1 MDEELTPEILLDYH
15 FGTLEARER
24 TVVEE
29 RLVASQTALRAYLEL
44 KRALDGAAGAQAQD
58 DRPSPEAAA
67 RLRAA
72 VAAAHGPGVMGRLRR
87 WLRRPVPLYQSV
99 AFAAA
104 TAVLVAAIA
113 LFRPATGHQ
122 LPAAQI
128 PAPAVDSV
136 RAPLSLQ
143 VL

>member
-1 MDEELTPEILLDYH
+1 MDRELTPEILLDYH
-15 FGTLEARER
+15 FGTLEPSER
-24 TVVEE
+24 AAVEE
-29 RLVASQTALRAYLEL
+29 ELVASQTALRAYLEL
-44 KRALDGAAGAQAQD
+44 KRALDGAAGAD
-58 DRPSPEAAA
+58 DRPSPQVAA

-72 VAAAHGPGVMGRLRR
+72 VAAAHGPGGWGFLRR

-113 LFRPATGHQ
+113 VFRPGPSH
-122 LPAAQI
+122 PAPESV

-136 RAPLSLQ
+136 RVPLSLQ
-143 VL
+143 ML

>member
-1 MDEELTPEILLDYH
+1 
-15 FGTLEARER
+15 
-24 TVVEE
+24 
-29 RLVASQTALRAYLEL
+29 
-44 KRALDGAAGAQAQD
+44 
-58 DRPSPEAAA
+58 
-67 RLRAA
+67 
-72 VAAAHGPGVMGRLRR
+72 MGKLRR

-122 LPAAQI
+122 VPAAQI